1 MGILP
6 VVQCLRPWGTDATD
20 RRQNVRAPTAKRRF
34 ECDMPYLS
42 LYLCLKYFRKRKIAL
57 LSIAAVAMSSALLIT
72 VASLFTGFINAVE
85 NGAGEH
91 MGDLIIT
98 PPTGVRIPDY
108 DVLIS
113 QLEADPAVVGAT
125 AVLHSEGLLLLSQ
138 GDVRAVKIWGIELPE
153 RTKVTPIGDF
163 LVKTLPQDQPPTFAL
178 DDNPDELGGF
188 VGVGVLDDPDEV
200 TDAYD
205 LDTVCKDFIGRK
217 VLLTTGAIVDAGPIA
232 NPDSDASAGSERQ
245 RFKRRTIKFRIANI
259 VFSGMYDFDKSFV
272 YLPISMLAE
281 ELYPGQ
287 GKVADI
293 IQIRLPPGADVDAQT
308 ERVREI
314 WNTFAEGR
322 LAWPLGARIESA
334 RRMQAQLI
342 AEYRKQ
348 MAILMLI
355 FGVVSLGV
363 VLLIFCIFYLI
374 VMTRRRDIAIVKS
387 CGLSSRAVAAMFVAF
402 GLVIGVV
409 GAAFGVVLGWIF
421 THNVN
426 AIEQWISVTFGLK
439 LWKSSTYMFSRI
451 PNQIDWPSVAWVT
464 TAAVLAAAAGAV
476 IPAVT
481 AARVRPVRI
490 LRYE

>member
-1 MGILP
+1 
-6 VVQCLRPWGTDATD
+6 
-20 RRQNVRAPTAKRRF
+20 
-34 ECDMPYLS
+34 
-42 LYLCLKYFRKRKIAL
+42 
-57 LSIAAVAMSSALLIT
+57 
-72 VASLFTGFINAVE
+72 
-85 NGAGEH
+85 
-91 MGDLIIT
+91 
-98 PPTGVRIPDY
+98 
-108 DVLIS
+108 
-113 QLEADPAVVGAT
+113 
-125 AVLHSEGLLLLSQ
+125 
-138 GDVRAVKIWGIELPE
+138 
-153 RTKVTPIGDF
+153 
-163 LVKTLPQDQPPTFAL
+163 
-178 DDNPDELGGF
+178 
-188 VGVGVLDDPDEV
+188 
-200 TDAYD
+200 
-205 LDTVCKDFIGRK
+205 
-217 VLLTTGAIVDAGPIA
+217 
-232 NPDSDASAGSERQ
+232 
-245 RFKRRTIKFRIANI
+245 
-259 VFSGMYDFDKSFV
+259 
-272 YLPISMLAE
+272 
-281 ELYPGQ
+281 
-287 GKVADI
+287 
-293 IQIRLPPGADVDAQT
+293 
-308 ERVREI
+308 
-314 WNTFAEGR
+314 
-322 LAWPLGARIESA
+322 
-334 RRMQAQLI
+334 MQAQLI